1 MKTIKEM
8 NQAELA
14 AFVQEHLRAREI
26 EVILSGGAVVGIY
39 SESKYVSKGIDLVNT
54 QFVDRRRIK
63 IAMQE
68 IGFKPVGRHFEH
80 PDSDQII
87 EFPSGPLSLGSDK
100 VTQLNEIVL
109 ETGILRT
116 LSPTDCVKDRLSH
129 FFHWGDQQCLVQ
141 AKLVAANH
149 PIDFND
155 VRKWSMREGK
165 GAAYEEIAEDIE

>member
-1 MKTIKEM
+1 MKPIKEM

-26 EVILSGGAVVGIY
+26 EVVLSGGAVVGIY
-39 SESKYVSKGIDLVNT
+39 SDGKYVSKGIDLVNA
-54 QFVDRRRIK
+54 QFADRRRIET
-63 IAMQE
+63 AMQK

-100 VTQLNEIVL
+100 VTQFNEIKL
-109 ETGILRT
+109 ETGLLRT
-116 LSPTDCVKDRLSH
+116 LTPTDCVKDRLSH
-129 FFHWGDQQCLVQ
+129 YFHWGDLQCLVQ
-141 AKLVAANH
+141 AKLVAANY

-165 GAAYEEIAEDIE
+165 GAAYEKIKKDIE

>member
-1 MKTIKEM
+1 MKPIKEM

-14 AFVQEHLRAREI
+14 AYIQEHLRAREI

-39 SESKYVSKGIDLVNT
+39 SDGKYVSKDIDLVNAR
-54 QFVDRRRIK
+54 FADRHRIET
-63 IAMQE
+63 AMQE
-68 IGFKPVGRHFEH
+68 IGFIAIGRHFEH

-100 VTQLNEIVL
+100 VTQIEEIEL

-129 FFHWGDQQCLVQ
+129 YFHWGDQQCLVQ

-149 PIDFND
+149 PIDVND

-165 GAAYEEIAEDIE
+165 GAEYEEIKENIE

>member
-1 MKTIKEM
+1 MKPIQEM

-26 EVILSGGAVVGIY
+26 EVVLSGGAVVGIY
-39 SESKYVSKGIDLVNT
+39 SDGKYVSKDIDLVNA
-54 QFVDRRRIK
+54 QFVERHRIES
-63 IAMQE
+63 AMQE
-68 IGFKPVGRHFEH
+68 IGFIPVGRHFEH
-80 PDSDQII
+80 PNSDQII
-87 EFPSGPLSLGSDK
+87 EFPTGPLSLGSDK
-100 VTQLNEIVL
+100 VTQINEIMM

-129 FFHWGDQQCLVQ
+129 YFHWGDQQCLVQ

-149 PIDFND
+149 LIDFND

-165 GAAYEEIAEDIE
+165 GDAYEEIKEDIE